1 MPSEAAASVPP
12 GDAPYRQER
21 PQEAVPPQPA
31 KEDLE
36 TQAFESLI
44 SRLMDPFVFSVGRD
58 PPAASKNSAAP
69 AASTR
74 GVPSP

>member
-1 MPSEAAASVPP
+1 MLSEAAASAPP
-12 GDAPYRQER
+12 EDAPSRPER
-21 PQEAVPPQPA
+21 PREAVPPQPA

-36 TQAFESLI
+36 KQAFESLI

-58 PPAASKNSAAP
+58 PPAAP